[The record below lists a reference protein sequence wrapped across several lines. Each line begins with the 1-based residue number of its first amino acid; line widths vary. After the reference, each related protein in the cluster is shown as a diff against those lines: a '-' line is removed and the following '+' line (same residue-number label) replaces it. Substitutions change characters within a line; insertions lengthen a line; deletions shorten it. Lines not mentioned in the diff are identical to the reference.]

1 LDYEK
6 VEKNMKLKLT
16 LVTIL
21 LGCVSSVHAHLIDL
35 TPGGFNWNNPPQI
48 VTDWYQNVRPG
59 LYLFPDSFFTITGLG
74 TPTVTF
80 SWDFRGT
87 PGIFQWL
94 IVDSDSAI
102 FGNFYKVSLSQSKTG
117 EASVTIN
124 GELPIERI
132 VPFGHDPFRTPETGT
147 TILLFG
153 LVLGVILHGVHKT
166 RSRTPGC

>member
-16 LVTIL
+16 LVSIL
-21 LGCVSSVHAHLIDL
+21 LGCISSIHAHLIDL
-35 TPGGFNWNNPPQI
+35 TPGGFRWLDAPQI

-59 LYLFPDSFFTITGLG
+59 LFLYPDSFFTITGLG

-94 IVDSDSAI
+94 IADSDSAL
-102 FGNFYKVSLSQSKTG
+102 FGNFYQVASGRQSKVG
-117 EASVTIN
+117 EATVTVN

-132 VPFGHDPFRTPETGT
+132 VPFGHNPFSTPETGST
-147 TILLFG
+147 FLLLTLGLLG
-153 LVLGVILHGVHKT
+153 LVTCRQQMTSSLK
-166 RSRTPGC
+166 R